1 MDEISAIVRI
11 LDVEKEN
18 LSKFLG
24 GSHQVEDGIS
34 YGEASAILSSPDTA
48 ELGYE
53 GKNVEDQKDT
63 MVALAGSIAGEN
75 KA

>member
-11 LDVEKEN
+11 LDVEKES
-18 LSKFLG
+18 LGKFLG

-34 YGEASAILSSPDTA
+34 YREASAILSRPDTV

-63 MVALAGSIAGEN
+63 MVA
-75 KA
+75 